1 LEIEVADLAASQ
13 HGVVEI
19 NQLQRIGL
27 GERMIQRRAEEGRF
41 HRIHRSVYAVGHPK
55 LSFRGRLAAAVLA
68 CGPDAVLSHRSAA
81 ALLGLRNGGLLP
93 VDVTAPGRRGRS
105 SAGIAAHRNDSLRKP
120 ELSVVEGI
128 PCTGAA
134 RTLLDLASVLS
145 AGALRQAV
153 SRAEILRLLDVAE
166 VEAMIRGNRGRR
178 GVARLRSVIDEYD
191 WRAEMTKR
199 ELEHRFLELCRRA
212 GLPLPQ
218 VNVLIDCASGRVLVD
233 FVWPEARLI
242 VETDSHEFH
251 QTGSAFESDRM
262 RDQELMLAG
271 WMVLR
276 TTWRQVNDR
285 PEELIHT
292 IRTLLAA
299 RTHRRWA

>member
-1 LEIEVADLAASQ
+1 
-13 HGVVEI
+13 
-19 NQLQRIGL
+19 
-27 GERMIQRRAEEGRF
+27 
-41 HRIHRSVYAVGHPK
+41 
-55 LSFRGRLAAAVLA
+55 
-68 CGPDAVLSHRSAA
+68 
-81 ALLGLRNGGLLP
+81 
-93 VDVTAPGRRGRS
+93 
-105 SAGIAAHRNDSLRKP
+105 
-120 ELSVVEGI
+120 
-128 PCTGAA
+128 
-134 RTLLDLASVLS
+134 
-145 AGALRQAV
+145 V